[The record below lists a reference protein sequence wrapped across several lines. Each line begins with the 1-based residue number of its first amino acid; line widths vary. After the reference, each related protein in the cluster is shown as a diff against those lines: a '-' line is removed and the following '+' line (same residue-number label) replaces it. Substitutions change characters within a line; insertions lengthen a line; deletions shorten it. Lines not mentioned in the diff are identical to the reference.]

1 MVERTRRRLWQH
13 LAVLLVLPLAPFWL
27 LFAVVNYPFIVPADS
42 DFGLV
47 ALQERAAT
55 VGAGMALFSAVSLL
69 WAGGVFGR
77 AAGSWGCA
85 SILLGGL
92 ALSGFFLY
100 PSAKVLVF
108 SSMALTAHVA
118 GVAVVFMGRAGL
130 TQYDAK
136 PDIAPDSSGV

>member
-1 MVERTRRRLWQH
+1 MERTRRRLWQH
-13 LAVLLVLPLAPFWL
+13 LAVLLALPLAPFWL

-47 ALQERAAT
+47 ASQERAAT
-55 VGAGMALFSAVSLL
+55 VGAGMALLSVVSML
-69 WAGGVFGR
+69 WAAGVFGR
-77 AAGSWGCA
+77 TAGSWGYA
-85 SILLGGL
+85 LVLLGGL

-130 TQYDAK
+130 AQQDSK
-136 PDIAPDSSGV
+136 PDIASDSSGV